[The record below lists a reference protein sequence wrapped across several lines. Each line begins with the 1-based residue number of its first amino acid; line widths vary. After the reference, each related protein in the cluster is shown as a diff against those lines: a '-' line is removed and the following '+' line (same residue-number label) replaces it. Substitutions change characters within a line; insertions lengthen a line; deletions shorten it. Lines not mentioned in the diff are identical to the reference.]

1 MVCLVVPGTGK
12 VPKGSCAKNAEV
24 EIAFMEVL
32 EKLPIN
38 LYFMILGPR
47 SLLFRYI
54 MHGGT
59 KSRGLLILKGQVC
72 MKKFHIWLPA

>member
-54 MHGGT
+54 MHG
-59 KSRGLLILKGQVC
+59 
-72 MKKFHIWLPA
+72 